1 MLFLFNNRKQHGIFC
16 VGSLLC
22 IGVLWRLSGVLKQ
35 KRSSWWNH
43 LYESGII
50 PAENDENLGFPT
62 TMVNTG
68 NEKTK

>member
-1 MLFLFNNRKQHGIFC
+1 
-16 VGSLLC
+16 
-22 IGVLWRLSGVLKQ
+22 VLKQ